1 MTDFYNGLCA
11 GVLAGGGM
19 GCLAGWT
26 VAALC
31 AASIRSEEKAKID
44 AAQFTDPETGKY
56 GPVDGLLRPGDEW
69 RADND
74 RKWQTIVSGGY
85 YPSNVLEY
93 RRPIQPQ

>member
-1 MTDFYNGLCA
+1 MTDFTNGLIA

-19 GCLAGWT
+19 GCIAGFT

-31 AASIRSEEKAKID
+31 AAAGRADDQAELD
-44 AAQFTDPETGKY
+44 AAEFTDPETGKY

-74 RKWQTIVSGGY
+74 RKWQTIVSGEFH
-85 YPSNVLEY
+85 PHSATTN
-93 RRPIQPQ
+93 PQQQVS